1 MKRKIFIIVLILIG
15 IAHLCFADVKEFTRA
30 SMSMNTL
37 ISIKVFAEDNKPINE
52 AFKLLDNLDKELSM
66 YNSSSIISQINS
78 NAGHQ
83 KISVSDEV
91 LEVLNDSL
99 KVHEISNG
107 VFNPLIGPVTNLWKI
122 NRADNTVPSKENL
135 DEAVKLSD
143 ISNLEIENNSVFLK
157 HEGCILDLGGIAK
170 GFASKKISDSL
181 KANGVKSAIID
192 LGGNVQVLGKKID
205 GSNWNIGVRD
215 PSNARG
221 TPALVLS
228 VNNTAIITSGGYE
241 RFKIVNGKKYSHFF
255 DVKTGESITNDL
267 LSATV
272 VTPDGSLADGLATAF
287 MASGFEKSL
296 EIMKKI
302 PSSTGVIL
310 IRLVDGEIKI
320 YATEN
325 LSQSI
330 SRALYEISILHI

>member
-1 MKRKIFIIVLILIG
+1 MKRKIFILILFLIG

-30 SMSMNTL
+30 TMSMNTL
-37 ISIKVFAEDNKPINE
+37 INIKVFAQDNKPITE
-52 AFKLLDNLDKELSM
+52 AFKLLDILDKELSM
-66 YNSSSIISQINS
+66 YNSSSTISRINS
-78 NAGHQ
+78 NAGHE
-83 KISVSDEV
+83 KISVPDEV
-91 LEVLNDSL
+91 LEVIKDCLRIYEMSD
-99 KVHEISNG
+99 G
-107 VFNPLIGPVTNLWKI
+107 VFNPLIGSVTNLWKI
-122 NRADNTVPSKENL
+122 NQADNTIPSPESL

-143 ISNLEIENNSVFLK
+143 ISNLEIENNSIYLK

-170 GFASKKISDSL
+170 GYASKKISDIL
-181 KANGVKSAIID
+181 KANGVNSAIID

-221 TPALVLS
+221 KPALVLS
-228 VNNTAIITSGGYE
+228 LNDTAVITSGGYE

-255 DVKTGESITNDL
+255 DVKTGQSITNDL

-287 MASGFEKSL
+287 MAAGFDRSL
-296 EIMKKI
+296 EIMKNI

-330 SRALYEISILHI
+330 SRALYSVSVM